1 MAHHKQHSG
10 PASSRQVNRDRT
22 GKGSSISTEAIGGR
36 EFGQVIEPMQAEMAS
51 ENEGLTDSSH
61 QKSDQTQMKISS
73 KKKRRKAA

>member
-1 MAHHKQHSG
+1 MGHHKQHCA
-10 PASSRQVNRDRT
+10 PASSRQVNRDRP
-22 GKGSSISTEAIGGR
+22 GKGSSTSTESIGGR
-36 EFGQVIEPMQAEMAS
+36 EFGQVIEPMQAQMAS

>member
-1 MAHHKQHSG
+1 
-10 PASSRQVNRDRT
+10 
-22 GKGSSISTEAIGGR
+22 
-36 EFGQVIEPMQAEMAS
+36 VIEPMQAQMAS